1 MTTVADFF
9 KAVSA
14 RLDTALGSRSEG
26 DAAARIIF
34 EDVAG
39 YGRNYLFMNG
49 DREITDFMQGKI
61 DAVVAKVAGGEPVQ
75 YAVGRAQFMGNDY
88 KVTPA
93 VLVPRPETAAL
104 VDMIISQWGART
116 DLDVLDVGTGS
127 GCIAISLARALPFSR
142 VTALDVSADALDVA
156 RENAKALNVNIDFV
170 RADIIRVKLP
180 ERPLYNIVVSNP
192 PYVCDSER
200 ADMDARVLD
209 YEPPVALF
217 VPDSDPLLFY
227 RAIARYARAALRPGG
242 RLYFEI
248 NSRFPGQ
255 THTLLAGE
263 GFTDIDLQ
271 RDYRGLDRY
280 ASATQPK

>member
-271 RDYRGLDRY
+271 RDYRGLYRY

>member
-14 RLDTALGSRSEG
+14 RLDTALGSRTEG

-170 RADIIRVKLP
+170 RADIIRAKLP

-271 RDYRGLDRY
+271 RDYRGLYRY

>member
-93 VLVPRPETAAL
+93 VLVPRPDTAAL

-170 RADIIRVKLP
+170 RADIIRAKLP

-271 RDYRGLDRY
+271 RDYRGLYRY

>member
-170 RADIIRVKLP
+170 RADIIRAKLP

-227 RAIARYARAALRPGG
+227 RAIARYARVALRPGG

-271 RDYRGLDRY
+271 RDYRGLYRY

>member
-14 RLDTALGSRSEG
+14 RLDTALGSRTEG

-271 RDYRGLDRY
+271 RDYRGLYRY

>member
-14 RLDTALGSRSEG
+14 RLDTAFGSRSEG

-170 RADIIRVKLP
+170 RADIIRAKLP

-255 THTLLAGE
+255 TRTLLAGE

-271 RDYRGLDRY
+271 RDYRGLYRY

>member
-170 RADIIRVKLP
+170 RADIIRAKLP

-271 RDYRGLDRY
+271 RDYRGLYRY